1 MARKR
6 LRGHATLWTVGGSQ
20 GTLERLTQVW
30 GEYANSTQKDHRS
43 QSQTHPQQ
51 GWATHFLKG
60 QHEKLGLVWI
70 AAVINL

>member
-1 MARKR
+1 MQLFGLLEEARVLTR
-6 LRGHATLWTVGGSQ
+6 H
-20 GTLERLTQVW
+20 LTQVW